1 MPLMRRLVEDDDI
14 DTEVGTLVRGDR
26 EADMMMGKKPAKR
39 ACTAGN
45 MHWGEVFSSP
55 SDALGSGLSREI
67 P

>member
-1 MPLMRRLVEDDDI
+1 MSKTMPLMRRLVEDDDI

-45 MHWGEVFSSP
+45 MQWGEVFSP
-55 SDALGSGLSREI
+55 PFGC